1 MNVERRGHASVGPE
15 HEQARLSAH
24 EGSPWGP
31 PDPYH
36 FFRGR
41 QDDDGEPS
49 PLAPLVVVVGIPTAI
64 LFWGAVF
71 WFGWRMLQ

>member
-1 MNVERRGHASVGPE
+1 MKPERQFRGPAGSE

-31 PDPYH
+31 PDPYR

-41 QDDDGEPS
+41 QDDDGGPS
-49 PLAPLVVVVGIPTAI
+49 PLAPLVVIVGMPTAI

-71 WFGWRMLQ
+71 WFGWRMFQ